1 MDERAALLALEPRL
15 RAAQARLNQR
25 KGEMRRLEEEKAE
38 AEAKLQAALTEADL
52 LEKVSVLL
60 GLTSQHARAQ
70 AKQQIEVLV
79 TNTLRHVFG
88 APYAFKIDL
97 VEKAGRPEAEFY
109 VISPGEGGQMLESRP
124 QESRGGGVVDV
135 VALGLRMAMLE
146 TYQPPLDGP
155 LILDEPAKHVSE
167 EFVAPAANFL
177 KAISDFFGRQV
188 IMVTHNPYLA
198 ETAQAAYNVVL
209 RDGVS
214 QVNRSR

>member
-1 MDERAALLALEPRL
+1 MDALQELSSLEPRL

-25 KGEMRRLEEEKAE
+25 KGEMRRLEQERAE
-38 AEAKLQAALTEADL
+38 AQAQLQAALTQADL

-60 GLTSQHARAQ
+60 SLTSQHARAQ

-88 APYAFKIDL
+88 GPYAFKIDL

-109 VISPGEGGQMLESRP
+109 VVSPGEGGQMIESRP

-155 LILDEPAKHVSE
+155 MILDEPAKHVSE
-167 EFVAPAANFL
+167 EYVAPAANFL
-177 KAISDFFGRQV
+177 TAISDFFGRQV
-188 IMVTHNPYLA
+188 IMVTHNPHLA
-198 ETAQAAYNVVL
+198 ETAGVAYNVVL

-214 QVNRSR
+214 QVSRAR